1 MILPCLASP
10 RRLLQAA
17 LARSALVLTGVAG
30 TLLAFLAMLFTW
42 TPHPATLVQGVQG
55 RYLLVPAMLLL
66 LAVCSWEP
74 AVQPWRQRLR
84 WALLYVL
91 GGVSMVVSV
100 HRLLYAYYVQP
111 AVALPSAVQAEP
123 GALMRSVRSPTEKSI
138 SPSRSVTTTALGE
151 ACSVSSSRRRR

>member
-1 MILPCLASP
+1 
-10 RRLLQAA
+10 
-17 LARSALVLTGVAG
+17 
-30 TLLAFLAMLFTW
+30 MLFTW

-74 AVQPWRQRLR
+74 AVRPWWQRLR

-111 AVALPSAVQAEP
+111 AVA
-123 GALMRSVRSPTEKSI
+123 GRTWRS
-138 SPSRSVTTTALGE
+138 
-151 ACSVSSSRRRR
+151 